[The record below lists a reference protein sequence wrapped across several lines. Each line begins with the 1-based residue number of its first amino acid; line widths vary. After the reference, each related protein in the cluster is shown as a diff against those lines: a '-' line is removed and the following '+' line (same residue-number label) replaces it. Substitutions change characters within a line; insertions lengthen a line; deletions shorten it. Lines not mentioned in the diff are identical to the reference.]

1 MITVPPLPDA
11 PGVALVKMF
20 GQIGDHTCEQVVH
33 WKFSGTATDADMV
46 EIATQW
52 QTAWENEWMNFGT
65 EYVSTDVS
73 LLYTTATDLTTPT
86 SAFGQYTHSQAG
98 NSDERCSAND
108 AILLSHNVGMRYRG
122 GHPRTY
128 VFGATNDNVAD
139 GSQTWI
145 DGAVAQALAAWEY
158 AVTGVLDGT
167 YPVITDLAVGAL
179 SYFTGG
185 ALRVSPVFLPF
196 VDTVV
201 SNIIRSQRRRVRRTP
216 TPT

>member
-1 MITVPPLPDA
+1 MPPLPDA
-11 PGVALVKMF
+11 PGVAMVKMF
-20 GQIGDHTCEQVVH
+20 GTIGDHTCEQIVH
-33 WKFSGTATDADMV
+33 WKFSGAATDNDM
-46 EIATQW
+46 IDLATQW
-52 QTAWENEWMNFGT
+52 QGAWESEWMNFGT
-65 EYVSTDVS
+65 EYVSTDCA
-73 LLYTTATDLTTPT
+73 LAYTTATDLTSPS
-86 SAFGQYTHSQAG
+86 SAFGQYTHAQAG

-108 AILLSHNVGMRYRG
+108 AILLSHNVAMRYRG

-145 DGAVAQALAAWEY
+145 DGVVAQALAAWEY
-158 AVTGVLDGT
+158 AVTAVLDT
-167 YPVITDLAVGAL
+167 TFPVITDLAVGAL
-179 SYFTGG
+179 SYYTGG
-185 ALRVSPVFLPF
+185 ALRASPLFLPF

>member
-11 PGVALVKMF
+11 PGVALLKMF

-33 WKFSGTATDADMV
+33 WKFNGAATDADMLQ
-46 EIATQW
+46 IATQW
-52 QTAWENEWMNFGT
+52 QGAWETYWVNNGSEF
-65 EYVSTDVS
+65 VSTDVE

-86 SAFGQYTHSQAG
+86 SAFAQYTHTQAG

-108 AILLSHNVGMRYRG
+108 AILLSHNVAMRYRG

-145 DGAVAQALAAWEY
+145 DTATAAALAAWEF
-158 AVTGVLDGT
+158 AVADVLAGS
-167 YPVITDLAVGAL
+167 YPVITELAVGAL

-185 ALRVSPVFLPF
+185 ALRASPLFLPF

-201 SNIIRSQRRRVRRTP
+201 SSIIRSQRRRVRRTP